1 MESNYLTVDS
11 LAEKLNKLSEY
22 GYGDMRIRCQDGYLH
37 DDEIGFNYSTR
48 EILLR
53 GLIYNQ
59 PTSEKVKEF
68 YQGVGKLYEQYFG
81 VIE

>member
-48 EILLR
+48 EILLL

>member
-1 MESNYLTVDS
+1 
-11 LAEKLNKLSEY
+11 
-22 GYGDMRIRCQDGYLH
+22 MRIRCQDGYLH
-37 DDEIGFNYSTR
+37 NDEIGFNYSTR

-59 PTSEKVKEF
+59 PNSEKVKEF

>member
-11 LAEKLNKLSEY
+11 LVEKLNKASEY
-22 GYGDMRIRCQDGYLH
+22 GYGDMRIRCRDGYLY

-48 EILLR
+48 EVIFR
-53 GLIYNQ
+53 GFIHNQ

-68 YQGVGKLYEQYFG
+68 YQGVRKLYEQYFG